1 MSPTN
6 RLHACPTLQQTQD
19 ATPAGEFPFW
29 KVLAAGGAAGLAG
42 SVISCPS
49 EHVSAVLGCW
59 AAQRV
64 QCWAGVCA

>member
-1 MSPTN
+1 M
-6 RLHACPTLQQTQD
+6 QD

-49 EHVSAVLGCW
+49 EHVSAGLGS
-59 AAQRV
+59 V
-64 QCWAGVCA
+64 HSAGQASVHD